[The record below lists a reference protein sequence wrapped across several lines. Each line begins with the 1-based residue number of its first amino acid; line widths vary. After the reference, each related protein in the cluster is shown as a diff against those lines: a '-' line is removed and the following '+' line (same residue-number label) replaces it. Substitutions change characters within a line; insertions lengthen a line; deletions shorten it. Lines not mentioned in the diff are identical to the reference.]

1 MPILKLDQLLTE
13 FFFNILPH
21 NTFFDYFF
29 LFLSAVGSMALIW
42 IIIVLI
48 IVIYEQERH
57 PKFIFVFFTGLVFI
71 TLVVNLGFK
80 NIIRRERPTNSLW
93 LNNTKIQKAW
103 SYFPELLPTDYS
115 FPSSHASSS
124 FFAAAVFSYYYSKN
138 KKKKK
143 TTNKPI
149 PNWPLFYYSMAVLI
163 SYSRIYLG
171 VHFFTDIAAG
181 AIIGISLAMLLTK
194 QFNKT

>member
-93 LNNTKIQKAW
+93 LNNT
-103 SYFPELLPTDYS
+103 